1 MANITHKPT
10 LGRLDLNL
18 RTNDETG
25 LELYVIIDGKDYVL
39 NGVFSLDL
47 HKIEIGSV
55 LTADIAAYISKL
67 G

>member
-39 NGVFSLDL
+39 NGVFFPGL
-47 HKIEIGSV
+47 
-55 LTADIAAYISKL
+55 AQN
-67 G
+67 